1 MVTILPNE
9 DVQNLLDELQYIQET
24 LPEQARVLRSLIDQ
38 ISRHEKMAAKRKDIS
53 QQQYQRA
60 KERLNNLTQQ
70 LQTASAKLAKHQ
82 DTAAFLDARSR

>member
-9 DVQNLLDELQYIQET
+9 DVQNLLDELRSIQEA

-38 ISRHEKMAAKRKDIS
+38 ISRHEKMAVKKKDIS
-53 QQQYQRA
+53 PQQYQRA
-60 KERLNNLTQQ
+60 KERLSNLTQQ
-70 LQTASAKLAKHQ
+70 LQTASVKLTKHQ